1 MLYQQLTLQPNM
13 ETISKEFQISI
24 AVTKE
29 VLDEANHVN
38 NVEYLRWVQEVS
50 QKHWQSKVNEDTLK
64 KYAWVALDHHI
75 QYKSPAFLHEE
86 LILRTFITANTAATC
101 TRVVEIYRDDKL
113 ITKAKT
119 NWCLINNET
128 QKPARIPAE
137 ILARFI

>member
-1 MLYQQLTLQPNM
+1 MAKL
-13 ETISKEFQISI
+13 FQMSI
-24 AVTKE
+24 VVTEE

-50 QKHWQSKVNEDTLK
+50 QQHWRSKVNQETIQ

-75 QYKSPAFLHEE
+75 QYKMPAFLHEE
-86 LILRTFITANTAATC
+86 LTLRTFISANTAATC
-101 TRVVEIYRDDKL
+101 TREVEIYRNDKL

-119 NWCLINNET
+119 SWCLIDNHT

-137 ILARFI
+137 ILDRFI